1 MCLACRLLFE
11 HYEWL
16 EKIVADYE
24 TPTYEDG
31 EKVNGK
37 AMSYTLTDKFPLYVE
52 FEQAVDKKNIA
63 KVRAKGMASLQD
75 WDSMGQS
82 A

>member
-1 MCLACRLLFE
+1 M
-11 HYEWL
+11 
-16 EKIVADYE
+16 EKIDADYE
-24 TPTYEDG
+24 TPTYGEDG

-37 AMSYTLTDKFPLYVE
+37 AMSYTLTEKFPLYLE
-52 FEQAVDKKNIA
+52 FEQAVGKKNID
-63 KVRAKGMASLQD
+63 KVRAKGMVSLQD